1 MGRGLPILVVED
13 DAALREAVCDTLE
26 LAGQPVLAAG
36 GGDEAL
42 QVLAGSEVALVVSD
56 VRMLPMDGITLLKE
70 IRSRLPQLPVVLMT
84 AFADVDRA
92 VEAMRAG
99 ACDFLLK
106 PFEPQALL
114 EHVLRYRLPEKID
127 EQGVIAVDAVSK
139 NLFALARRVAQT
151 DATVLLSGESGVG
164 KEVVARHIHQCSA
177 RCAGPFV
184 AINCAAIPDSLL
196 EATLF
201 GHEKGAFSG
210 AHSSQAGKFEQAQ
223 NGTLLLDEI
232 TEMPLPLQAKLLR
245 VLQEREVERVGGRKP
260 VSLDIRI
267 IATSNRDIA
276 DAVASGHFREDLF
289 YRLNVF
295 PLLIPA
301 LRQRIGDI
309 VPLARHFLA
318 THGARAMRRQE
329 MPRERHD
336 VADTLA
342 QGGNQQRKHV
352 QPVEQI
358 LTKMATGDRVGDV
371 PIGGGDDADVER
383 YRLPAADPL
392 HLALLQDP
400 QQLGLQRQRHLGDL
414 VEQERAILRLLELA
428 GLRTVRTAEGS
439 LLVPEERR
447 FEQAVGNRR
456 TVDGDER
463 ARAAR
468 RALVDMARHDLLAD
482 TTLATQQHRRIGL
495 CHTPGEREKVF
506 RHGVDGDHALLV
518 DLLRQTVAQYVL
530 EQRLWLE
537 RLEEEIA
544 GTGPHR
550 LDCPIDVGKGRHQDD
565 RQLRQATADFLQ
577 QRDAIHRQHAHVT
590 DDERD
595 LAAGQ
600 YLQRLIATAG
610 GENGLSGEFEGVAYR
625 LAQRGIVL
633 DDEDWQSPAH
643 RFHSPQPSRCV
654 VDSSGSRSTNSDP

>member
-26 LAGQPVLAAG
+26 LAGQPILAAG

-56 VRMLPMDGITLLKE
+56 VRMLPMDGITLLRE

-84 AFADVDRA
+84 AYADVDRA

-245 VLQEREVERVGGRKP
+245 VLQEREVERVGGKKP

-276 DAVASGHFREDLF
+276 DAVASGHFRADLF

-318 THGARAMRRQE
+318 THGARAGRAGLRLAPAAEDALQRYAW
-329 MPRERHD
+329 PGNVRELENVMQRAVILAAAEVVEVAALLLGAQRPVDPAAAPPLPAPAATSAGALPLGSRHT
-336 VADTLA
+336 AEL
-342 QGGNQQRKHV
+342 R
-352 QPVEQI
+352 
-358 LTKMATGDRVGDV
+358 
-371 PIGGGDDADVER
+371 DVER
-383 YRLPAADPL
+383 Q
-392 HLALLQDP
+392 H
-400 QQLGLQRQRHLGDL
+400 
-414 VEQERAILRLLELA
+414 IL
-428 GLRTVRTAEGS
+428 
-439 LLVPEERR
+439 
-447 FEQAVGNRR
+447 
-456 TVDGDER
+456 
-463 ARAAR
+463 
-468 RALVDMARHDLLAD
+468 
-482 TTLATQQHRRIGL
+482 TTLAAVGGSRKLAGQRLGM
-495 CHTPGEREKVF
+495 PERTL
-506 RHGVDGDHALLV
+506 RHK
-518 DLLRQTVAQYVL
+518 LRQYRDEGFL
-530 EQRLWLE
+530 E
-537 RLEEEIA
+537 
-544 GTGPHR
+544 P
-550 LDCPIDVGKGRHQDD
+550 
-565 RQLRQATADFLQ
+565 
-577 QRDAIHRQHAHVT
+577 
-590 DDERD
+590 
-595 LAAGQ
+595 
-600 YLQRLIATAG
+600 
-610 GENGLSGEFEGVAYR
+610 
-625 LAQRGIVL
+625 
-633 DDEDWQSPAH
+633 
-643 RFHSPQPSRCV
+643 
-654 VDSSGSRSTNSDP
+654 